1 MASKAIKLEISF
13 KELLSVLEQ
22 LTPDEKIL
30 IKKKLESEKVKT
42 WQERF
47 GRALSSLGKQNRKV
61 PTREV
66 EEDVMKAIA
75 EVRRLAQN

>member
-30 IKKKLESEKVKT
+30 IKKKLESEKVRT

-47 GRALSSLGKQNRKV
+47 GRALRSLGKQNRKV

-75 EVRRLAQN
+75 VVRSS

>member
-1 MASKAIKLEISF
+1 MASKAIKVEISF
-13 KELLSVLEQ
+13 KELLGILEQ

-30 IKKKLESEKVKT
+30 IKKKLESEKVKS
-42 WQERF
+42 WQEKF

-61 PTREV
+61 PARKV

>member
-30 IKKKLESEKVKT
+30 IKKKLESEKVRT

-47 GRALSSLGKQNRKV
+47 GRALRSLGKQNRKV

-66 EEDVMKAIA
+66 EEDVMKAIS
-75 EVRRLAQN
+75 EVRLP

>member
-47 GRALSSLGKQNRKV
+47 GGDLRSLGKQNRKV

>member
-13 KELLSVLEQ
+13 KEVLSILDQ

-30 IKKKLESEKVKT
+30 IKKKLEKEKVKT

-47 GRALSSLGKQNRKV
+47 GRALSSLGKQNREV
-61 PTREV
+61 STREV